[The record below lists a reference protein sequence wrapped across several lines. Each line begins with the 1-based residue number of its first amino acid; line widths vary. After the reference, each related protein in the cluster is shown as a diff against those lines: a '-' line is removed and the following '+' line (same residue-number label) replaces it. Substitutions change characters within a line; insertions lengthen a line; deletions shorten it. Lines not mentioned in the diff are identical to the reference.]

1 MNTLSILNVH
11 RLQEIEQEREAT
23 KLDINFQKW
32 VKELRVSQSY
42 KDNSGIL
49 NARDMLAD
57 YDMNKYKMI
66 FQ

>member
-1 MNTLSILNVH
+1 MNTLSILNVD

-32 VKELRVSQSY
+32 VKELGVSQSY

>member
-1 MNTLSILNVH
+1 MNTLSILNVD

>member
-1 MNTLSILNVH
+1 MNTLSILNVD

-32 VKELRVSQSY
+32 AKELRVSQSY

-57 YDMNKYKMI
+57 YDTNKYKMI

>member
-1 MNTLSILNVH
+1 MNTLSILNID

-32 VKELRVSQSY
+32 VAELKVSQSY
-42 KDNSGIL
+42 KDNSGLL

-57 YDMNKYKMI
+57 YDMAKYKI
-66 FQ
+66 LFQ